1 MPTVHVR
8 PGATDGWHERLDP
21 GPNVVSM
28 VGGAAQQG
36 LADTDRALAQYL
48 RKEVAPYSRHYGQLL
63 RVADGPQR
71 SAITGV
77 QSLVRLP
84 FTTLDDIAD
93 PGALVLRP
101 DASRIS
107 SAGDLKLTARL
118 SISKAAKREAAFNRD
133 LDRLYKPIL
142 WVTDGGITIGASAAD
157 ERRLGDLGRQ
167 WLEGAGVRP
176 YDSLV
181 SVVPPGPSLGFW
193 HLWHG
198 ARTAGLSALYLASP
212 PPPEELIGLQP
223 GVLAGSAADLLDL
236 LEAAS
241 RHGKLAQLRTLL
253 IVGGSLDDATRKR
266 LEETASSLAGS
277 RVAAVAG
284 WAPPGVRALWVEC
297 RGSTGVHLWPGAEVV
312 EVVDRTGERVPLGE
326 IGEIVWTPIGWHGS
340 VILRL
345 RTGVR
350 GRIDT
355 TRCASCGAGETLIPV
370 EPVRT
375 EPAVSAAS
383 PEPRSRRGLASLA
396 DLARG
401 KRRG

>member
-1 MPTVHVR
+1 
-8 PGATDGWHERLDP
+8 
-21 GPNVVSM
+21 M
-28 VGGAAQQG
+28 VGGAARKD
-36 LADTDRALAQYL
+36 LTDTDRALANYL
-48 RKEVAPYSRHYGQLL
+48 RMEVAPYSRHYGQLL
-63 RVADGPQR
+63 LVADGFQR
-71 SAITGV
+71 SGITGV
-77 QSLVRLP
+77 KSLVRLP
-84 FTTLDDIAD
+84 FTSLDDIAD

-101 DASRIS
+101 DAGRIT

-118 SISKAAKREAAFNRD
+118 NISKAAKREAAFNRD

-181 SVVPPGPSLGFW
+181 SLGPPGPSLAFW

-198 ARTAGLSALYLASP
+198 ARAAGLSALDLASP
-212 PPPEELIGLQP
+212 PSADELIALEP
-223 GVLAGSAADLLDL
+223 GVLAGTAADLLNL
-236 LEAAS
+236 LEAVS
-241 RHGKLAQLRTLL
+241 RRGRLAQLRTLL
-253 IVGGSLDDATRKR
+253 VVGASLDDATRKR
-266 LEETASSLAGS
+266 LEETASLLAGS

-297 RGSTGVHLWPGAEVV
+297 RDSTGVHLWPGAEVV
-312 EVVDRTGERVPLGE
+312 EVIDHAGDRVPLGE
-326 IGEIVWTPIGWHGS
+326 VGEIVWTPIGWHGS

-355 TRCASCGAGETLIPV
+355 TRCASCGAGETVIPV
-370 EPVRT
+370 KPVQR
-375 EPAVSAAS
+375 EPAVTAHS
-383 PEPRSRRGLASLA
+383 PEPRNRRGLASLA
-396 DLARG
+396 DIARG